1 MRRPPTP
8 TLPPR
13 GRGSR
18 GQALVETAVTL
29 PVLLALFIGFLAA
42 GVGAQGYVDLNTAVY
57 LAAASNVTAFA
68 DDRPVAD
75 QYASETFAATL
86 AHDTL
91 LDQQSFACD
100 GDYTA
105 GVDINGG
112 KITCTGSA
120 VLEFSRTPLSV
131 VVPVNPTISA
141 SASAVRSH
149 YRSQPVGP

>member
-1 MRRPPTP
+1 V
-8 TLPPR
+8 R
-13 GRGSR
+13 GASQK

-57 LAAASNVTAFA
+57 LAAASNVTAPA
-68 DDRPVAD
+68 SDRPVAD
-75 QYASETFAATL
+75 QYAQQTFDATV

-91 LDQQSFACD
+91 IAVRSFGCN

-105 GVDINGG
+105 GPDFRGG
-112 KITCTGSA
+112 TITCTGQA
-120 VLEFSRTPLSV
+120 DLQFSKTPLSV
-131 VVPVNPTISA
+131 VVPVDPVISA
-141 SASAVRSH
+141 SASATRSH